1 MLPRMRTT
9 LLAALALPGLA
20 ASPAL
25 TYAAGVSEQE
35 YQGVLHARADSV
47 LGETL
52 FLTCAACHGN
62 DAAGASDG
70 SVPALAGQHFRV
82 LASELVDYRHD
93 RRWDLRMQHFSDQHH
108 LKDAQDIANV
118 ASYLSGLPPKAAPVH
133 TDGEF
138 VQHGAQVYARLC
150 VSCHGAMGQG
160 DDLQR
165 APRLAGQHYEYLL
178 RQMHDAV
185 EGRRPNFPRDH
196 VRLLEHFE
204 RADFVGLAD
213 YLTRLGH

>member
-1 MLPRMRTT
+1 
-9 LLAALALPGLA
+9 
-20 ASPAL
+20 
-25 TYAAGVSEQE
+25 VSEQE
-35 YQGVLHARADSV
+35 YAAVLHARADSV
-47 LGETL
+47 QGELL
-52 FLTCAACHGN
+52 FLTCAACHGS
-62 DAAGASDG
+62 DGAGVSDG

-93 RRWDLRMQHFSDQHH
+93 RRWDLRMQHFSDEHH

-118 ASYLSGLPPKAAPVH
+118 ASYISGLPLRPAPVL

-196 VRLLEHFE
+196 IRLLEHFE
-204 RADFVGLAD
+204 RADFVGVAD

>member
-1 MLPRMRTT
+1 MLPNVRMTPLVALAVLG
-9 LLAALALPGLA
+9 LLAAPR
-20 ASPAL
+20 L
-25 TYAAGVSEQE
+25 TLAAGVSEQE
-35 YQGVLHARADSV
+35 YEAVLRANADSV
-47 LGETL
+47 QGEAL

-62 DAAGASDG
+62 EGGGAVDG

-93 RRWDLRMQHFSDQHH
+93 RRWDLRMQHFSDEHH

-118 ASYLSGLPPKAAPVH
+118 ASYISGLPARPAPIV

-160 DDLQR
+160 DDRQR
-165 APRLAGQHYEYLL
+165 TPRLAGQHYEYLL

-185 EGRRPNFPRDH
+185 EGRRPNFPREH
-196 VRLLEHFE
+196 IRLLERFE
-204 RADFVGLAD
+204 RADYVGLAD
-213 YLTRLGH
+213 YLTRLGR